1 MFELRTQIIDLI
13 NNSGLTVEML
23 LFVLKD
29 IYNEAYNV
37 YQELVREGLD
47 KPITTEEHGSLNPN
61 NILPEDFKEGKV
73 TVNLD

>member
-47 KPITTEEHGSLNPN
+47 KPIKTEEHGSLNPN
-61 NILPEDFKEGKV
+61 NILPEDLKEGNV